1 MTSGASSQPEPE
13 PQPRPQPHSQQA
25 ATPGSTPGSTPGPIP
40 RPPPAFEL
48 RRVTDADLPTLFAF
62 HSDPEAVR
70 MAAFPARER
79 DAFMAHWHDRILGDD
94 RIVKQGIVVDDELA
108 GYLICFE
115 QSDLRLIGYWLGRAH
130 WGRGIA
136 TAALR
141 RFVGEI
147 RTRPLNAYVS
157 KQNAGS
163 IRVLEKCGFVRT
175 GEHEL
180 PALSGDGVVLEHIYT
195 LHEIGA

>member
-1 MTSGASSQPEPE
+1 MTAE
-13 PQPRPQPHSQQA
+13 PQPD
-25 ATPGSTPGSTPGPIP
+25 STPGPTG
-40 RPPPAFEL
+40 PPSLEL
-48 RRVTDADLPTLFAF
+48 RGVTDADLPTLFAQ

-70 MAAFPARER
+70 MAAFPARTR

-115 QSDLRLIGYWLGRAH
+115 QSDLRLVGYWLGRAH

-136 TAALR
+136 TAALA
-141 RFVGEI
+141 RFVDRI
-147 RTRPLNAYVS
+147 QTRPLNAYVS

-163 IRVLEKCGFVRT
+163 IRVLEKCGFERT

-180 PALSGDGVVLEHIYT
+180 PALSGDGTVTEHIYT
-195 LHEIGA
+195 LRAPGSGTR